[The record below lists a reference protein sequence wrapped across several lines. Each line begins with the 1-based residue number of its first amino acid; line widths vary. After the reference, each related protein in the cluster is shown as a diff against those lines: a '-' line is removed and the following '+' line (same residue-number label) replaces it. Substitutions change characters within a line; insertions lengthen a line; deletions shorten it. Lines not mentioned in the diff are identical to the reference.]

1 MDLLLRHRPPEPRFY
16 VTRVAGMSV
25 VHDRLNVAV
34 QPSSVEGCVKMLN
47 ALDDEV
53 RQLRYEDAEWWTLA
67 AGGIAMTPN
76 AEASK
81 RVEAK
86 CQTLLRAFYERGKRA
101 GREEVKAAMA
111 EKAAKARKRG
121 GR

>member
-1 MDLLLRHRPPEPRFY
+1 MDLHVPLIPPFATPKPRFY
-16 VTRVAGMSV
+16 LVLGVVRDRRTDKSV
-25 VHDRLNVAV
+25 RNIIDL
-34 QPSSVEGCVKMLN
+34 LN

-67 AGGIAMTPN
+67 AGQIAATPDPET
-76 AEASK
+76 AK

-86 CQTLLRAFYERGKRA
+86 CQTLLHAFYERGKRA